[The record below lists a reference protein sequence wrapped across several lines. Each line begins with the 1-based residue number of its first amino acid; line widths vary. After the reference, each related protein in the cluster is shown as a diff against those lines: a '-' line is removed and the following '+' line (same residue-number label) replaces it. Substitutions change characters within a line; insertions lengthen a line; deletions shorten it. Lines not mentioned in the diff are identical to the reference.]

1 MTSPPLRRTQA
12 ERRDATISRL
22 LAATVTCLVERGYA
36 ATSTAAV
43 CAEAGVSQGALF
55 RHFPTRQALLVA
67 TAEHV
72 AAAEVA
78 RFRDLVDKPV
88 TDADDVTQMLGHL
101 RSIVLSPTHQTWRE
115 LLGAARA
122 DAQLREAMVPA
133 RLSLQHQMLATAS
146 DLWGDRLPEADR
158 APLLSIVVN
167 FLDGLAFSSLDPTS
181 DGAPG
186 RTVEGALSLLASM
199 IVHRYTPPEES

>member
-1 MTSPPLRRTQA
+1 MTAPPSRRTQA
-12 ERRDATISRL
+12 ERRDTTIGRL

-67 TAEHV
+67 TAEYV

-78 RFRDLVDKPV
+78 RFRDLVAEPV

-101 RSIVLSPTHQTWRE
+101 RSIIFSPSHQTWRE
-115 LLGAARA
+115 LLVAARA

-133 RLSLQHQMLATAS
+133 RLALQQQMLTTAA
-146 DLWGDRLPEADR
+146 DLWGARLPEADR

-167 FLDGLAFSSLDPTS
+167 FLDGLAFSSLDPASEAT
-181 DGAPG
+181 PG
-186 RTVEGALSLLASM
+186 RTVEKALSLLAEM